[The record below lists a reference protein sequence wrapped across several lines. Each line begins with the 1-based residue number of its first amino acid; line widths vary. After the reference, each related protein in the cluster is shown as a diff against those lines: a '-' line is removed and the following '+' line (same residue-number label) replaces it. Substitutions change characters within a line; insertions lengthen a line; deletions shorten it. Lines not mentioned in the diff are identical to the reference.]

1 MLNIRLSK
9 LIFLLVASLFL
20 LSNQAQAESNQPQ
33 QNQASTKQTQ
43 VLFISAAHSNKAKV
57 SLLKEAAKKHSVKWQ
72 ITHKSTRELTD
83 IKQVEQLFNQH
94 QLVVLDG
101 VSKNESEKSYQAY
114 LGLIAKT
121 NSVFFTPSWL
131 SEPASQ
137 KGINQKQQNTLRD
150 YWKNGG
156 RANLTNMLSYI
167 SADVFGDKAVDASKI
182 NNPIIFPD
190 KGIYHPQQPNLTV
203 NNLDDYIAW
212 KAPKADQP
220 KIALLFQRANIEVE
234 QTTLIDET
242 IKRFEDKGVFVVPF
256 FFKLSAGEKN
266 YNQLLYLAKDLNEGK
281 VNPHASPSVDLIINF
296 RNIHW
301 ANQRKLEFEQFGV
314 PVLQALTYYSGNK
327 DAWEADPQGISAGMM
342 AFTLVLPE
350 TAGVTDP
357 MVVAAMD
364 RRTAKVEVIDY
375 QLEHLVNK
383 AVNLTKLKYKANK
396 DKKLTMFVWGDQDVG
411 ASFMNVPESVA
422 SITQTLIDQGY
433 VLAPRDADDFTNS
446 INKILDPFYRDYQLN
461 ELLAEDLAE
470 LMPIS
475 EYLNWFN
482 TLPAALQS
490 QVNQHWGQPQDNFM
504 AVNRDGTDY
513 FVLPRYRNGN
523 MLVMRQPPRS
533 DNKNDESGMFHNG
546 IAPINHFY
554 LAVYYYARSY
564 WNSDA
569 IIHLGTHGSQEWLGG
584 KERGL
589 SMFDQGN
596 LAVWDTPIVYPFIVD
611 DVGEAMQTKRRG
623 RATTISHMT
632 PPFSA
637 AGLHGEIAILDEL
650 MHQYKSLDEGGVKD
664 KTAKQIAEKCI
675 TEKLCTDIG
684 WEQEAIN
691 ADFPVFFE
699 ELHEYMHTLAR
710 ANQPLGL
717 HTFGELS
724 EQKLLTSTVIQML
737 GKDFVKY
744 TSEFERAHYKL
755 GDKEAEPD
763 HQEKEHAHTEPA
775 AHSYYYS
782 DKNDAN
788 DVKKEAKDVDKLV
801 GYTTALNYI
810 VKPIMNADDINQ
822 PLPLQELEPELIE
835 LIEKGK
841 KQFIG
846 ISNIRELTS
855 MTDFLAGK
863 YIPVKNG
870 GDPIR
875 HPNAVPTGYNLIGFD
890 PSKVPTK
897 AAYEQGKELI
907 DQLVADHHNKHG
919 QYPDKLAFSLWSI
932 ETMRHYGVLEAQ
944 AMYAMGVKP
953 TWTPSGRVT
962 GTEIIPYSELKR
974 PRIDVVLSATGLY
987 RDAFPSVMQMLAK
1000 AVKDVA
1006 KLKEESNPIWRNSV
1020 RVKQELLAEGVSEDD
1035 AEYLSTVRVFS
1046 NQSGDYG
1053 SGTDELAWASDKWDD
1068 DKVIAENYMNKMG
1081 YYFGADSS
1089 RWGKKITDSQGKSI
1103 NLYGKQLSGTD
1114 VALFSRSSN
1123 LYGMITSDDP
1133 FEYFGSIALAVRAL
1147 DGKSPEMRISN
1158 LRDTQNIKSQDA
1170 ASFMS
1175 TELRTRNFHPRW
1187 IKEMQKEGYSGAVT
1201 MSSNLDNFF
1210 GWQVVDPN
1218 IVRSDQWDA
1227 FFDVYVD
1234 DKLELGLDEWFEKTN
1249 PEALARMMQRML
1261 EAERKQ
1267 YWDASPERLQKLVE
1281 TYSEFVEKY
1290 NLFVDNQK
1298 LKENVTELAKGFGL
1312 TPPSFSADSAKVD
1325 AEMNPQQSAQGQTEQ
1340 VSGQKLEQQQ
1350 PSESPEID
1358 NTVWFSILG
1367 LLVIFMAGFGLEW
1380 SKYIRSKV

>member
-1 MLNIRLSK
+1 MFNIRSAMYAVSLTVSLLLSGQLHANTENDQAQK
-9 LIFLLVASLFL
+9 VASNDT
-20 LSNQAQAESNQPQ
+20 SA
-33 QNQASTKQTQ
+33 TK

-57 SLLKEAAKKHSVKWQ
+57 SLLKKIAETHNVKWS
-72 ITHKSTRELTD
+72 ITHKSTRELKD
-83 IKQVEQLFNQH
+83 LEQVSQLFEQH
-94 QLVVLDG
+94 QFIVLDG
-101 VSKNESEKSYQAY
+101 VSKNESKKSYQDY
-114 LGLIAKT
+114 LSLIAK
-121 NSVFFTPSWL
+121 SDKIFFAPSWL
-131 SEPASQ
+131 SQQIAQ
-137 KGINQKQQNTLRD
+137 KGIDKTQQTRLRD
-150 YWKNGG
+150 YWKNAG

-167 SADVFGDKAVDASKI
+167 HSDVLKMTSTPLDIGK
-182 NNPIIFPD
+182 PIIFPE
-190 KGIYHPQQPNLTV
+190 KGIYHPQQTNLIV
-203 NNLDDYIAW
+203 DNLDKYFAW
-212 KAPKADQP
+212 RSPKKDQP

-242 IKRFEDKGVFVVPF
+242 IKRFEDKGVYVVPF
-256 FFKLSAGEKN
+256 FFRLSAGEHN
-266 YNQLLYLAKDLNEGK
+266 YNELLYTDENSETPA
-281 VNPHASPSVDLIINF
+281 VDLIINF

-301 ANQRKLEFEQFGV
+301 ANQRKQEFEQFGI

-327 DAWEADPQGISAGMM
+327 EAWEADEQGISAGMM

-383 AVNLTKLKYKANK
+383 AFNLTKLKYKANK

-422 SITQTLIDQGY
+422 SITQSLIKDGYTLE
-433 VLAPRDADDFTNS
+433 PKDAEDFTQN

-461 ELLAEDLAE
+461 ELLDEDLAE

-475 EYLNWFN
+475 EYLNWFK
-482 TLPAALQS
+482 TLPKNLQI
-490 QVNQHWGQPQDNFM
+490 QVNERWGQPQDNFM

-513 FVLPRYRNGN
+513 FVLPRFHNGN

-533 DNKNDESGMFHNG
+533 DNKNDESGLFHNG

-637 AGLHGEIAILDEL
+637 AGLHGEIAILHEL
-650 MHQYKSLDEGGVKD
+650 MHQYKSLDEGGVKN
-664 KTAKQIAEKCI
+664 KTAKQIVEKCI
-675 TEKLCTDIG
+675 TENLCTDIG
-684 WEQEAIN
+684 WEQEAID
-691 ADFPVFFE
+691 ADFTVFFE

-717 HTFGELS
+717 HTFGTLS

-737 GKDFVKY
+737 GKDFVTY
-744 TSEFERAHYKL
+744 ASEFEQEYYQL
-755 GDKEAEPD
+755 GHKEEETKSE
-763 HQEKEHAHTEPA
+763 EKKHDP
-775 AHSYYYS
+775 HSYYDN
-782 DKNDAN
+782 DKNASKDL
-788 DVKKEAKDVDKLV
+788 KKEAKDVDKLV
-801 GYTTALNYI
+801 GYTTAVNYI
-810 VKPIMNADDINQ
+810 VKPILNANDVNQ
-822 PLPLQELEPELIE
+822 PIPLEELEPELIK
-835 LIEKGK
+835 LINKGK
-841 KQFIG
+841 KQFTG
-846 ISNIRELTS
+846 ISNIRELKS

-875 HPNAVPTGYNLIGFD
+875 HPDAVPTGYNLIGFD

-907 DQLVADHHNKHG
+907 DQLVADHHTKHG

-953 TWTPSGRVT
+953 IWTASGRVT

-1006 KLKEESNPIWRNSV
+1006 KLKEESNPIWKNSI

-1053 SGTDELAWASDKWDD
+1053 SGTDGLAWASDKWDD

-1114 VALFSRSSN
+1114 IALFSRSSN

-1133 FEYFGSIALAVRAL
+1133 FEYFGSLALAVRAL
-1147 DGKSPEMRISN
+1147 DGKSPDMRISN

-1218 IVRSDQWDA
+1218 IVRSDQWDE

-1261 EAERKQ
+1261 EAERKE
-1267 YWDASPERLQKLVE
+1267 YWKASPERLKKLVE

-1290 NLFVDNQK
+1290 DLFVDNEK
-1298 LKENVTELAKGFGL
+1298 LKEHVTELAKGFGL
-1312 TPPSFSADSAKVD
+1312 SAPNFSMTSNQMAMQASENNASN
-1325 AEMNPQQSAQGQTEQ
+1325 APTEQ
-1340 VSGQKLEQQQ
+1340 VNGQKLEEQSQ
-1350 PSESPEID
+1350 PNESTEDDYII
-1358 NTVWFSILG
+1358 WYILLG
-1367 LLVIFMAGFGLEW
+1367 LTVIFLAGWYYEKILN
-1380 SKYIRSKV
+1380 KNLARRHQ

>member
-1 MLNIRLSK
+1 MNKTPLNM
-9 LIFLLVASLFL
+9 FVALLAFISLFAHSVDSVAA
-20 LSNQAQAESNQPQ
+20 SNES
-33 QNQASTKQTQ
+33 ATATK
-43 VLFISAAHSNKAKV
+43 VLFISAAHSNRAKV
-57 SLLKEAAKKHSVKWQ
+57 SLLKKVAETHSVEWS
-72 ITHKSTRELTD
+72 ITHKSTRELKD
-83 IKQVEQLFNQH
+83 LEQVKQLFNQH
-94 QLVVLDG
+94 EFIVLDG
-101 VSKNESEKSYQAY
+101 VSKNESEKSYQGY
-114 LGLIAKT
+114 LELIA
-121 NSVFFTPSWL
+121 NSKNVFFTPSWL
-131 SEPASQ
+131 SQQAAQ
-137 KGINQKQQNTLRD
+137 KGITNEQQNTLRD
-150 YWKNGG
+150 YWKNAG
-156 RANLTNMLSYI
+156 RINLTNMLSYI
-167 SADVFGDKAVDASKI
+167 SAKVLVAATSNKDSSNKDSSKTQSALDI
-182 NNPIIFPD
+182 AKPIIFPL
-190 KGIYHPQQPNLTV
+190 KGIYHPQQPNLIV
-203 NNLDDYIAW
+203 DDLDKYFAW
-212 KAPKADQP
+212 KTPKENQP
-220 KIALLFQRANIEVE
+220 KVALLFQRANIEIE

-242 IKRFEDKGVFVVPF
+242 IKRFEEKGVHVVPF
-256 FFKLSAGEKN
+256 FFKLSPGEHN
-266 YNQLLYLAKDLNEGK
+266 YDELLYTAENSET
-281 VNPHASPSVDLIINF
+281 PAVDLIINF

-327 DAWEADPQGISAGMM
+327 EAWEADEQGIAAGMM

-357 MVVAAMD
+357 MIVAAMD

-375 QLEHLVNK
+375 QLQHLVNK
-383 AVNLTKLKYKANK
+383 AFNLTQLKYKPNR

-422 SITQTLIDQGY
+422 SITQALIKQDYSLQ
-433 VLAPRDADDFTNS
+433 PHDADHFVAR
-446 INKILDPFYRDYQLN
+446 INKILDPFYRDYELN
-461 ELLAEDLAE
+461 ELLDEDLAE
-470 LMPIS
+470 LMPIAD
-475 EYLNWFN
+475 YLHWFK
-482 TLPAALQS
+482 TLPQTLQT
-490 QVNQHWGQPQDNFM
+490 QVNERWGQPQDNFM
-504 AVNRDGTDY
+504 AIKRDGTDY
-513 FVLPRYRNGN
+513 FVLPRFRNGN

-533 DNKNDESGMFHNG
+533 DDKNDESGMFHNG
-546 IAPINHFY
+546 ITPINHFY
-554 LAVYYYARSY
+554 LAAYYYARSY

-637 AGLHGEIAILDEL
+637 AGLHGEIAILHEL

-664 KTAKQIAEKCI
+664 KTAKQIVEKCI
-675 TEKLCTDIG
+675 TENLCKDIG
-684 WEQEAIN
+684 WEQDAIN
-691 ADFPVFFE
+691 ADFPTFFD
-699 ELHEYMHTLAR
+699 ELHEHMHTLAS

-737 GKDFVKY
+737 GKDFVQY
-744 TSEFERAHYKL
+744 AGEFERKYYKL
-755 GDKEAEPD
+755 DNS
-763 HQEKEHAHTEPA
+763 EKHSESEGKTHDS
-775 AHSYYYS
+775 HSYYDTDINAS
-782 DKNDAN
+782 A

-801 GYTTALNYI
+801 GYTTAVNYI
-810 VKPIMNADDINQ
+810 VKPVLQITGVNQ
-822 PLPLQELEPELIE
+822 PVPLQELDTELQELIK
-835 LIEKGK
+835 KGK
-841 KQFIG
+841 TQFTG
-846 ISNIRELTS
+846 ISNIRELKS

-875 HPNAVPTGYNLIGFD
+875 HPDAVPTGYNLIGFD

-907 DQLVADHHNKHG
+907 DQLVADHYKKHG

-953 TWTPSGRVT
+953 TWTPSGRIT

-987 RDAFPSVMQMLAK
+987 RDAFPNVMQMLAK
-1000 AVKDVA
+1000 AVKDIA
-1006 KLKEESNPIWRNSV
+1006 KLKEDSNPIWKNSQ
-1020 RVKQELLAEGVSEDD
+1020 RVKQELLAEGVSEED

-1053 SGTDELAWASDKWDD
+1053 SGTDALAWASDKWDD
-1068 DKVIAENYMNKMG
+1068 DKIIAENYMKKMG
-1081 YYFGADSS
+1081 YYFGADRS
-1089 RWGKKITDSQGKSI
+1089 RWGKKITDSQGKAI

-1133 FEYFGSIALAVRAL
+1133 FEYFGSLSLAVRAL

-1158 LRDTQNIKSQDA
+1158 LRDTNNMKSQDA

-1187 IKEMQKEGYSGAVT
+1187 ITEMQKEGYSGAVT
-1201 MSSNLDNFF
+1201 MSSNMDNFF

-1218 IVRSDQWDA
+1218 IVRSDQWDE

-1261 EAERKQ
+1261 EAQRKE

-1290 NLFVDNQK
+1290 NLFVDNEK
-1298 LKENVTELAKGFGL
+1298 LKENVKKLAAGFGL
-1312 TPPSFSADSAKVD
+1312 SVPKFSVTANQMAMEASA
-1325 AEMNPQQSAQGQTEQ
+1325 ASSANAPAEQ
-1340 VSGQKLEQQQ
+1340 VSGQKLEEQKQ
-1350 PSESPEID
+1350 SNDSTEDDYTIWY
-1358 NTVWFSILG
+1358 VLFGIG
-1367 LLVIFMAGFGLEW
+1367 LIFFAGWYYEQLINR
-1380 SKYIRSKV
+1380 KLAQLHD